1 MEKRHENFTII
12 TAGGIGSRMKTEVPK
27 QFLLI
32 KELAVLMHTI
42 NKFYS
47 YNSTMII
54 ILTLPFEHIS
64 YWKKLVEKHLFKVPH
79 IIVEGGKT
87 RFESVKNALKHV
99 TDGGFT
105 AIHDGVRP
113 LVSHKTIDNAFTGAK
128 KYGNSV
134 ASQEI
139 VFSLRKVEGD
149 INKSV
154 NRELYKE
161 IQTPQVFKSNI
172 LKEAYSQPYNPLF
185 TDDSSVVEAF
195 GEKIFLSEGNSE
207 NIKITKQSDL
217 ILAESLMRDFV

>member
-1 MEKRHENFTII
+1 MKKRHENFTVI
-12 TAGGIGSRMKTEVPK
+12 TAGGIGSRMKSEVPK

-32 KELAVLMHTI
+32 NELPVLMHTI

-47 YNSTMII
+47 YSSSMKI

-64 YWKKLVEKHLFKVPH
+64 YWQKLVEKYLFKVPH

-99 TDGGFT
+99 TDDGFT

-113 LVSHKTIDNAFTGAK
+113 LVSLKTIDNAFIGAE

-149 INKSV
+149 KNISV

-161 IQTPQVFKSNI
+161 IQTPQVFNTKV
-172 LKEAYSQPYNPLF
+172 LKEAYNQTYNPLF

-195 GEKIFLSEGNSE
+195 GKTIYLSEGNSE

-217 ILAESLMRDFV
+217 ILAETLIRKFV